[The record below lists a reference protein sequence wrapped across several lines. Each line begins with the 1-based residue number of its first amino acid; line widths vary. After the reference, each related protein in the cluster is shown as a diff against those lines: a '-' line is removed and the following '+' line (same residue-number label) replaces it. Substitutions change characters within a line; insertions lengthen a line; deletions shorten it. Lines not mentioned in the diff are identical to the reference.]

1 MILVTISLDPSWLPS
16 GNFPAM
22 ATISKTRESS
32 ATIRVALV
40 IESGKL
46 KPVWFE
52 QTDKL
57 ASDRIFVKAICSVW
71 THHEGSAKI
80 MNFAV
85 TAGGNNYQ
93 LSLNTE
99 AFTWVLGVVEES
111 PFPSCR

>member
-1 MILVTISLDPSWLPS
+1 MILAKISLDPPWLPF
-16 GNFPAM
+16 GNFHVM
-22 ATISKTRESS
+22 AIISQTNVSS
-32 ATIRVALV
+32 ATTRVALV

-57 ASDRIFVKAICSVW
+57 VSDRIFVKAICSVW

-99 AFTWVLGVVEES
+99 AFTWTLGVVEE
-111 PFPSCR
+111 